1 VGAVSVVL
9 AILWGLLWT
18 LLWVLAGLV
27 ALLLI
32 LLLLILFLPF
42 DIDLRLDSDWAAP
55 DWEEAMTGAVR
66 WRSRVRW
73 GRVVAAG
80 VWAGEQLSLTRSEVR
95 IGGIPLRFRPRRD
108 KVRSARPKRKG
119 KRKRTWR
126 WKPPDLQLILAAVQE
141 SARFVRRLVGITG
154 IRVEGDMTY
163 GFPDPAVTGWS
174 EAFLGPWYRMVPVRL
189 APDFSR
195 PALIGWAQVDGRIY
209 GYQVAQ
215 AAWGALADPVIRD
228 WLAEKIR
235 FKPIRSFLLRGG
247 RKQWRTSS

>member
-1 VGAVSVVL
+1 MVAVSVVL
-9 AILWGLLWT
+9 AILWGLLWG

-55 DWEEAMTGAVR
+55 DWEEAMTGAIR

-73 GRVVAAG
+73 GRVMAAG

-95 IGGIPLRFRPRRD
+95 ICGIPLRFRPRRD
-108 KVRSARPKRKG
+108 KVRPARPKRNWT
-119 KRKRTWR
+119 RKR
-126 WKPPDLQLILAAVQE
+126 KPPDLAFILAAAQE
-141 SARFVRRLVGITG
+141 SARLVRRLVGVTG

-174 EAFLGPWYRMVPVRL
+174 EAFLGPWYRMVPVHL

-195 PALIGWAQVDGRIY
+195 SALIGWAQVNGRIY

-215 AAWGALADPVIRD
+215 AAWRVLDDPVIRD

-235 FKPIRSFLLRGG
+235 FQPIRYWLLRGG
-247 RKQWRTSS
+247 KRQWRTSS